1 MEEGTIKFVYK
12 FNFRDGRKR
21 MFEIELDE
29 ATLQMKKR
37 MPENPPEW
45 TKMSY
50 FRCPNCT
57 LDPET
62 HIRCPL
68 AAYLSEVIEF
78 FNDIPS
84 FEKAVIIVENN
95 DRGTYKYTAVQA
107 GVSSLMGII
116 MAVSG
121 CPIIGKLKPLVRF
134 HLPFASLD
142 ETEVRVLSMYILAQ
156 YFHFKDG
163 KETDWALEKLKDLY
177 EDIGK
182 VDRNIV
188 EKLARIEMKDTNRNA
203 VIALSNYADFI
214 SIKLSEEEIETLRD
228 FVGEFLNI

>member
-1 MEEGTIKFVYK
+1 MEDEILKFVYK

-21 MFEIELDE
+21 KFEIELDK
-29 ATLQMKKR
+29 ATLSIKKGL
-37 MPENPPEW
+37 PKKLPEW

-50 FRCPNCT
+50 FRCDNCT
-57 LDPET
+57 LIPEDYPV
-62 HIRCPL
+62 CPL
-68 AAYLSEVIEF
+68 AAHLSEVIEF
-78 FNDIPS
+78 FDDIPS

-121 CPIIGKLKPLVRF
+121 CPVIGKLKPLVRF

-163 KETDWALEKLKDLY
+163 KETDWALKKLKKLY
-177 EDIGK
+177 EEIRK

-188 EKLARIEMKDTNRNA
+188 EKLAGIEMKDTNRNA

-214 SIKLSEEEIETLRD
+214 SLKLSDEEIETLRE
-228 FVGEFLNI
+228 FVGEFLSI

>member
-1 MEEGTIKFVYK
+1 MEEGIIKFIYK
-12 FNFRDGRKR
+12 FNFRDGRKQT
-21 MFEIELDE
+21 FEIDLDE
-29 ATLQMKKR
+29 QTLAPTKGFPK
-37 MPENPPEW
+37 NPPEW
-45 TKMSY
+45 AKMSY
-50 FRCPNCT
+50 FRCNNCT

-62 HIRCPL
+62 HQYCPL

-78 FNDIPS
+78 FNDTPS

-121 CPIIGKLKPLVRF
+121 CPVVGKLKPLVRF

-163 KETDWALEKLKDLY
+163 EETDWSMEKLKNLY
-177 EDIGK
+177 QEIAK

-188 EKLARIEMKDTNRNA
+188 EKLATIEMKDTNRNA

-214 SIKLSEEEIETLRD
+214 SIKL
-228 FVGEFLNI
+228 